1 MKKVLFYLVGA
12 AWMATGI
19 MALGYMAA
27 PEMLDAP
34 QAASYIRAAAWGAMS
49 FALLGTLCRME
60 DRDDTSVFR
69 R

>member
-60 DRDDTSVFR
+60 VKNESSIYR